1 MCLAFAMHWSKH
13 CEQLAWKAK
22 KKRMRKKGQSTN
34 PASHKQVNSGRLRA
48 QSC

>member
-22 KKRMRKKGQSTN
+22 KKRISTN
-34 PASHKQVNSGRLRA
+34 PASHKQVNSGRLRV